1 MRGRRRLARTR
12 TGGHDGDGRRGGN
25 FCLTA
30 FLSKQRKNRGE
41 QWGRL
46 GVCMGE
52 GEAKRDVEL
61 RMERGGGPIG
71 SAWGLRQVA
80 HAGAQ

>member
-41 QWGRL
+41 QWGRF

-61 RMERGGGPIG
+61 RMERGGVR
-71 SAWGLRQVA
+71 SAAR
-80 HAGAQ
+80 GA